1 MEERYN
7 DVMMDREVYETWL
20 DMDFEELINEHKAT
34 ADNER
39 LWANGSTGEAHE
51 LHLHNAEQHTKFAA
65 FLESVREIIKEKLEV
80 ID

>member
-1 MEERYN
+1 MEMYN
-7 DVMMDREVYETWL
+7 DVTMDREVYETWL

-39 LWANGSTGEAHE
+39 LWAAGSTGEAHE
-51 LHLHNAEQHTKFAA
+51 LHLHNAEQHMKFAA
-65 FLESVREIIKEKLEV
+65 FLESVRDVIKEKLEV

>member
-1 MEERYN
+1 MEMYN
-7 DVMMDREVYETWL
+7 DVTMDREVYETWL

-51 LHLHNAEQHTKFAA
+51 LHLHNAEQHMKFAA

>member
-1 MEERYN
+1 MEMYN
-7 DVMMDREVYETWL
+7 DVTMDREVYETWL

-51 LHLHNAEQHTKFAA
+51 LHLHNAEQHMKFAA
-65 FLESVREIIKEKLEV
+65 FLESVRDVIKEKLEV